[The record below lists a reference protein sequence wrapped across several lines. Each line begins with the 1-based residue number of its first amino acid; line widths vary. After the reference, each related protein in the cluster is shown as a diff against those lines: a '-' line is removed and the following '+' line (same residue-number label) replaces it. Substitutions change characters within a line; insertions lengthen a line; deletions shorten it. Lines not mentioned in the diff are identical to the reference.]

1 MVHNLINKLIA
12 RYGKSEKIEMRIE
25 FHLSTP
31 CVCVFV
37 YGALNT
43 IQWDTYTIEWDILI
57 CKRTF
62 RFKNKKT
69 PLDYKL

>member
-1 MVHNLINKLIA
+1 MVNPKKLKWESNSIWA
-12 RYGKSEKIEMRIE
+12 HRVY
-25 FHLSTP
+25 
-31 CVCVFV
+31 VCL